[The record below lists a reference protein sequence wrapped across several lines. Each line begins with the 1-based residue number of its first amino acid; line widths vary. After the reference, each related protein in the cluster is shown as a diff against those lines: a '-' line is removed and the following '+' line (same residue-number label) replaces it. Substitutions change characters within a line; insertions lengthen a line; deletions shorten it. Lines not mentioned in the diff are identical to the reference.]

1 MGAILGGVILGFIV
15 SFNLCDH
22 LLLFVVSSASESCLR
37 NCNGSAC
44 LAYGRQ
50 GRIAYGRLAYNWV
63 LA

>member
-1 MGAILGGVILGFIV
+1 MGGVILGFIV

-50 GRIAYGRLAYNWV
+50 GRIAYGRLAYNRV